1 MLYKVVVPGKPVP
14 KERPRLSKQGK
25 MYTPDKTKK
34 YEELIRKTAYLIID
48 QPLTGHVSV
57 DIKIYTWRLTGDID
71 NYIKSILDGLTG
83 VAYKNDL
90 QVTALSAKR
99 YISDI
104 ERVEIDITEDKRE
117 L

>member
-1 MLYKVVVPGKPVP
+1 MLYKIVVPGRPVP
-14 KERPRLSKQGK
+14 KERPRISKQGK
-25 MYTPDKTKK
+25 LYTPSKTKN
-34 YEELIRKTAYLIID
+34 YEALINKTAKLIIPE
-48 QPLTGHVSV
+48 PLTGHVRI
-57 DIKIYTWRLTGDID
+57 DIKLYTWRLAGDLD
-71 NYIKSILDGLTG
+71 NYIKSILDGLAG